1 MKYCPKCGA
10 ECDDNASFCAICGN
24 KLPESG
30 FRPTNQTEDNGSNS
44 VSGRN
49 FNNSYENN
57 NIEDNSKTLG
67 ILAIVFGIIGINLIG
82 LILGIIGLSRASKA
96 NDSSSKSLNIV
107 GIAISSIHMIVQIIL
122 AILYAAGVISYY
134 FYI

>member
-1 MKYCPKCGA
+1 MKYCSRCGA
-10 ECDDNASFCAICGN
+10 ECEDNASFCSICGE

-30 FRPTNQTEDNGSNS
+30 FRPTNQTNNDSNS

-49 FNNSYENN
+49 FNNNYEENAN
-57 NIEDNSKTLG
+57 DSSKTLG

-82 LILGIIGLSRASKA
+82 LILGLIGLSKANKA
-96 NDSSSKSLNIV
+96 NDSQSRTLNII
-107 GIAISSIHMIVQIIL
+107 GIAISSIHLIVQLIIS
-122 AILYAAGVISYY
+122 ILYAVGVITTY